1 MSLASVGD
9 LSNVDITLP
18 DMLNINTD
26 CCDGKDKTGKDAVV
40 FHYGKVNQTSGNTVF
55 YFSYLI
61 LITSLYLPSL
71 LGNSKESNY
80 LQTHL

>member
-40 FHYGKVNQTSGNTVF
+40 FHYGKVSQTSGNTVL

-61 LITSLYLPSL
+61 
-71 LGNSKESNY
+71 
-80 LQTHL
+80 